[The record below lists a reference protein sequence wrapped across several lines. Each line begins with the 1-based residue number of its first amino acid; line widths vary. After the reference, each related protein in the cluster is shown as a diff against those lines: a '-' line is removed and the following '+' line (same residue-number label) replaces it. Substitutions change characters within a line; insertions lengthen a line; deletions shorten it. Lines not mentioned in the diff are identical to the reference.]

1 MSIAIT
7 TSANRFSMNGV
18 IFKDYINLDG
28 VLVVS
33 LCKDRYYARFDLI
46 FCFSLGTRNA
56 SYTDETML
64 RVGPFS
70 NDVLGKAEELIKRL
84 LTEKDKVFNIEEEL
98 LGKHE
103 NELKPVPATYS
114 TPQ

>member
-18 IFKDYINLDG
+18 IFKDFINLNE

-33 LCKDRYYARFDLI
+33 LCKDRYYARFDLL
-46 FCFSLGTRNA
+46 FCFSLGTRNS

-70 NDVLGKAEELIKRL
+70 NDVLDKAEDLIKRIL
-84 LTEKDKVFNIEEEL
+84 IEKDMVFNIEEEL
-98 LGKHE
+98 LGKQD
-103 NELKPVPATYS
+103 NELAPVPATYS
-114 TPQ
+114 GQQ